1 MPQNEPQTQ
10 KAAQSTTKP
19 SQPMKPSQPL
29 TAFAE
34 TGKER
39 AEQVFKLQ
47 AEFSKYLQEANKTW
61 LARLQSE
68 ASLASQ
74 LASELAAARSIPE
87 TTTAWQHW
95 TKRRIELFAEDSR
108 RLLADAEK
116 LMATGG
122 RMLGNGWA
130 PRP

>member
-1 MPQNEPQTQ
+1 MPQN
-10 KAAQSTTKP
+10 ATKP
-19 SQPMKPSQPL
+19 AIASGDTGVSPASL
-29 TAFAE
+29 AE

-39 AEQVFKLQ
+39 AEQMFKLQ
-47 AEFSKYLQEANKTW
+47 AEFSKYLQEASKAW

-68 ASLASQ
+68 SSLASQ
-74 LASELAAARSIPE
+74 LASELAAARSLPE

-108 RLLADAEK
+108 RLLADTEK
-116 LMATGG
+116 LMETGG
-122 RMLGNGWA
+122 RMLGKGWA

>member
-1 MPQNEPQTQ
+1 MPQNEPQAQ
-10 KAAQSTTKP
+10 KSV
-19 SQPMKPSQPL
+19 QPVMPELGL
-29 TAFAE
+29 TSLAE
-34 TGKER
+34 TGKQR
-39 AEQVFKLQ
+39 AEAVFKLQ
-47 AEFSKYLQEANKTW
+47 TEFSKYLQEANKAW
-61 LARLQSE
+61 VARVQSE

-116 LMATGG
+116 LMETGG
-122 RMLGNGWA
+122 RMLGNDRV

>member
-1 MPQNEPQTQ
+1 MPQNEPR
-10 KAAQSTTKP
+10 KP
-19 SQPMKPSQPL
+19 SVASVSETVVSPSRL
-29 TAFAE
+29 AE

-39 AEQVFKLQ
+39 AEQMFELQ
-47 AEFSKYLQEANKTW
+47 SEFSKYLQEANRTW

-68 ASLASQ
+68 ASLASE
-74 LASELAAARSIPE
+74 LVSELAAARSIPE

-95 TKRRIELFAEDSR
+95 TSRRIELFAEDSR

-116 LMATGG
+116 LMETGG

-130 PRP
+130 PHH

>member
-1 MPQNEPQTQ
+1 V
-10 KAAQSTTKP
+10 
-19 SQPMKPSQPL
+19 QPVTPELGL
-29 TAFAE
+29 TNLAE
-34 TGKER
+34 TGKQR
-39 AEQVFKLQ
+39 AEAVFKLQ
-47 AEFSKYLQEANKTW
+47 AEFSKYLQEANKAW
-61 LARLQSE
+61 VARVQSE

-122 RMLGNGWA
+122 RMLGNDRT

>member
-19 SQPMKPSQPL
+19 SQTL

-39 AEQVFKLQ
+39 TEQMFKLQ

-116 LMATGG
+116 LMETGG

-130 PRP
+130 RRP

>member
-10 KAAQSTTKP
+10 KAAPSTTKP
-19 SQPMKPSQPL
+19 GQPL
-29 TAFAE
+29 AAFAE

-39 AEQVFKLQ
+39 AEQIFKLQ

-108 RLLADAEK
+108 RLLADTEK
-116 LMATGG
+116 LMETGG

>member
-1 MPQNEPQTQ
+1 MPQDAP
-10 KAAQSTTKP
+10 KP
-19 SQPMKPSQPL
+19 AIASRDTGVSPASV
-29 TAFAE
+29 AE
-34 TGKER
+34 TGQER
-39 AEQVFKLQ
+39 AEKLQ
-47 AEFSKYLQEANKTW
+47 AEFSKYLQEASKTW

-74 LASELAAARSIPE
+74 LASELAAARSLPE

-108 RLLADAEK
+108 RLLADTEK
-116 LMATGG
+116 LMETGG
-122 RMLGNGWA
+122 RMFGKGWA

>member
-1 MPQNEPQTQ
+1 MPQNEP
-10 KAAQSTTKP
+10 SKP
-19 SQPMKPSQPL
+19 A
-29 TAFAE
+29 TASGATGASPTSLAE

-39 AEQVFKLQ
+39 AEQAFKLQ

-68 ASLASQ
+68 ASLTSQ
-74 LASELAAARSIPE
+74 LVSELAAARSIPE

-95 TKRRIELFAEDSR
+95 TKGRIELFAEDSR
-108 RLLADAEK
+108 QLLADAEK
-116 LMATGG
+116 LMEAGG

>member
-1 MPQNEPQTQ
+1 MPQNEPQ
-10 KAAQSTTKP
+10 AQRSV
-19 SQPMKPSQPL
+19 QPVTPELGL
-29 TAFAE
+29 TNLAE
-34 TGKER
+34 TGKQR
-39 AEQVFKLQ
+39 AEAVFKLQ
-47 AEFSKYLQEANKTW
+47 AEFSKYLQEANKAW
-61 LARLQSE
+61 VARVQSE

-95 TKRRIELFAEDSR
+95 TTRRIELFAEDSR

-122 RMLGNGWA
+122 RMLGNDRT

>member
-1 MPQNEPQTQ
+1 MPQNEPQAQ
-10 KAAQSTTKP
+10 KSV
-19 SQPMKPSQPL
+19 QPVMPELGL
-29 TAFAE
+29 TSLAE
-34 TGKER
+34 TGKQR
-39 AEQVFKLQ
+39 AEAVFKLQ
-47 AEFSKYLQEANKTW
+47 TEFSKYLQEANKAW
-61 LARLQSE
+61 VARVQSE

-116 LMATGG
+116 LMETGG
-122 RMLGNGWA
+122 RMLGNDRVQ
-130 PRP
+130 RP